1 MHVDCNHLLKI
12 CLLSDDNA
20 DIFEDGEHGAE
31 ASIPLHG
38 LSAAVKEKAK
48 SLIDGIVIFVKLI
61 SYDSL
66 LYDTAALNYI
76 LTLSQN
82 RKSD

>member
-12 CLLSDDNA
+12 CLLPDDHA

-48 SLIDGIVIFVKLI
+48 SLIDGIVIFV
-61 SYDSL
+61 
-66 LYDTAALNYI
+66 
-76 LTLSQN
+76 
-82 RKSD
+82 